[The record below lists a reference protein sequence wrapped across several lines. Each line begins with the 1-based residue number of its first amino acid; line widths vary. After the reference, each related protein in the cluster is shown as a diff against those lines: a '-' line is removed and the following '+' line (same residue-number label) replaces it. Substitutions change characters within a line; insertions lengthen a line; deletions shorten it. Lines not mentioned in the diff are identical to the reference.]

1 MVQMQIQARGIRD
14 QRVLEVMQKVP
25 RHFYA
30 EESDLATAYGDFPL
44 PIGNEQ
50 TISQPYIVAY
60 MTEVLELEATDRV
73 LEIGT
78 GCGYQTA
85 ILAELAASVHTIEI
99 KETLA
104 RKAREKLE
112 ERGYTNITY
121 RIGDGKF
128 GWPEA
133 GPFDA
138 IMATAAPHTLPP
150 DLIPQLRVGG
160 RLVLPEGSPDQYLV
174 CYTRTESA
182 FFAQKLIAVRF
193 VPLI

>member
-1 MVQMQIQARGIRD
+1 MVKMQIQARGIRD
-14 QRVLEVMQKVP
+14 ERVLEAMRKVP

-30 EESDLATAYGDFPL
+30 EEEDLATAYGDFPL
-44 PIGNEQ
+44 PIGCDQ

-60 MTEVLELEATDRV
+60 MTELLELEPLNRV

-85 ILAELAASVHTIEI
+85 ILAELAASVFTVEI

-104 RKAREKLE
+104 RKAREKLGE
-112 ERGYTNITY
+112 KGYTNIFY
-121 RIGDGKF
+121 RIGDGKA

-138 IMATAAPHTLPP
+138 IMATAAPRSLPP
-150 DLIPQLRVGG
+150 GLISQLRVGG
-160 RLVLPEGSPDQYLV
+160 RLILPEGSPDQYLV
-174 CYTRTESA
+174 IYTRTESA
-182 FFAQKLIAVRF
+182 HTAQKLIAVRF